1 MPPFCQ
7 RIGLSD
13 ENAKDEDL
21 SDKKLYYIPSDTP
34 LSEQVRDAN
43 IVEALI
49 EFTNS
54 FEEGAVVQAVNTQ
67 QHSQAASCLLHA

>member
-7 RIGLSD
+7 HIGLSD

-21 SDKKLYYIPSDTP
+21 SDRILYYIPNDTP

-67 QHSQAASCLLHA
+67 QHSQEASCLRHA

>member
-21 SDKKLYYIPSDTP
+21 SDKILYYIPSDTS

-67 QHSQAASCLLHA
+67 QHSQEASFSRHA

>member
-21 SDKKLYYIPSDTP
+21 SDKILYYIPNDTP

-49 EFTNS
+49 EFTNA